1 MSIKFP
7 SLLNLFGR
15 DDSKDLDEYFELEDD
30 VEAALVWLDNH
41 PNATLEEYEAWLT
54 HREEAIKKI
63 KENYKE

>member
-30 VEAALVWLDNH
+30 VEAALTWLDNH
-41 PNATLEEYEAWLT
+41 PNATLEEYETWLT